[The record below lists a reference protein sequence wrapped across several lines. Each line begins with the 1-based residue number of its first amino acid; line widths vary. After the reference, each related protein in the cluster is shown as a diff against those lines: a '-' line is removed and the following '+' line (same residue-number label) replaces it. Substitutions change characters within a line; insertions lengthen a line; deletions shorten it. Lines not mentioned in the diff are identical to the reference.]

1 MKRGTTMNSIYVVG
15 VSMTKFG
22 PRFEDTIK
30 TLTREAVSDCLN
42 DAGAEAGQIDAAFFA
57 NNAQGFIEGQVAIP
71 GQIALA
77 GAGISGIPISNIE
90 NGCASGSTAF
100 WLARNHLL
108 SGQADIVL
116 AVGAEKLAFDDKE
129 KALRAWKAF
138 EGGMDI
144 TDPAGALDQLKQLT
158 QGHTFAEADGHR
170 TVFMD
175 IYTQI
180 CRAHMIR
187 FGSTQQQLAMISAK
201 NHYNS
206 TLNPKCHYNKAFS
219 VEQILAARSI
229 GYPLTVP
236 MCSPLSDGA
245 AAILLCTDAGLE
257 KLSQDT
263 RQRAVKVLSS
273 VLTSA
278 THRQWDDF
286 EQHLVRR
293 AAKKAYQQASIMP
306 ADINVAEVHDAAA
319 FGELFMSELL
329 GFCEL
334 GKGGELAVSGATALT
349 GNFPINPSGGLESKG
364 HPVAASGIA
373 QLFELVTQLR
383 GEAGARQVQAP
394 RYAIQENGGGLL
406 GVEEASAVV
415 TILSNQI

>member
-1 MKRGTTMNSIYVVG
+1 MHQIYIVG

-22 PRFEDTIK
+22 PRLEDTIK
-30 TLTREAVSDCLN
+30 TLTKEAVTDCLA
-42 DAGAEAGQIDAAFFA
+42 DANASIEQVEAVFFA

-77 GAGISGIPISNIE
+77 HAGISGIPISNIE

-116 AVGAEKLAFDDKE
+116 AVGAEKLAFEDKE
-129 KALRAWKAF
+129 KAMRAWKAF

-144 TDPAGALDQLKQLT
+144 SDLDGALAQLKDLT
-158 QGHTFAEADGHR
+158 EGHEFAEAEGHR

-180 CRAHMIR
+180 CRAHMLK
-187 FGSTQQQLAMISAK
+187 FGTTQQQLAVISAK
-201 NHYNS
+201 NHFNS
-206 TLNPKCHYNKAFS
+206 TLNAKCHYNKAFS

-236 MCSPLSDGA
+236 MCSPLSDGGA
-245 AAILLCTDAGLE
+245 AVLLCTEAGLK
-257 KLSQDT
+257 KLDAATQ
-263 RQRAVKVLSS
+263 QRAIKVLSS

-278 THRQWDDF
+278 TKRSWFDF

-293 AAKKAYQQASIMP
+293 AAKKAYQEAGITP
-306 ADINVAEVHDAAA
+306 ADIHVAEVHDAAA

-329 GFCEL
+329 GFCEF
-334 GKGGELAVSGATALT
+334 GQGGVLAESGATALN
-349 GNFPINPSGGLESKG
+349 GRIPINPSGGLESKG
-364 HPVAASGIA
+364 HPVAASGLA
-373 QLFELVTQLR
+373 QLYELVTQLR
-383 GEAGARQVQAP
+383 GEAGSRQVQSP
-394 RYAIQENGGGLL
+394 HYAIQENGGGLL

-415 TILSNQI
+415 TILSK